1 VSALSQ
7 ASQARRIALGA
18 AYGGGGIGLLGAVL
32 AGLLVGQA
40 KYARRIIPRPNGA
53 PPRCDGL
60 YGTDFDGE
68 PLTLAIIGDSGAAG
82 LGVELARE
90 TPGAL
95 LAAGLAQVARRPVKL
110 VCAAVVGAESQHLHA
125 QVEQVLPHGLDAVA
139 ILIGGNDVTH
149 RVKPQVAVGHLD
161 MVVRTLVGLDIQVV
175 VGTCPDLGTI
185 QPIQPPLRWVARRSS
200 RQLAAAQTIAVV
212 EAGGR
217 TVSLGDLL
225 GPEFAARPDQMF
237 SADRFHPSATGY
249 ASAAAAMLPSLIA
262 SLGYGDEAAAAPSR
276 ARGEGV
282 KPLPQAAVEAVD
294 EAGTELSATAVN
306 GRERGAFGR
315 WVELRHRIRLFT
327 GSPED
332 PSVDQ
337 DDADG
342 EAAVKGAG

>member
-1 VSALSQ
+1 VSALSR
-7 ASQARRIALGA
+7 ASQARQIAVRA
-18 AYGGGGIGLLGAVL
+18 AYGGGGIGLAGAIL

-40 KYARRIIPRPNGA
+40 KYARRIIPPPNGA
-53 PPRCDGL
+53 PPHADGL
-60 YGTDFDGE
+60 YGTEFPGE
-68 PLTLAIIGDSGAAG
+68 PLTLAVLGDSGAAG
-82 LGVELARE
+82 LGVDLARE

-95 LAAGLAQVARRPVKL
+95 LAAGLSQVAQRPVRL
-110 VCAAVVGAESQHLHA
+110 VCVAVVGAESKHLHP
-125 QVEQVLPHGLDAVA
+125 QVDAVLRHGPDAAA

-149 RVKPQVAVGHLD
+149 RVKPQVAVGHL
-161 MVVRTLVGLDIQVV
+161 VRAVHRLVAAGAEVV

-185 QPIQPPLRWVARRSS
+185 QPIQPPLRWVARRLS

-217 TVSLGDLL
+217 SVSLGDLL
-225 GPEFAARPDQMF
+225 GPDFAARPDQMF

-249 ASAAAAMLPSLIA
+249 ASAAAAMLPSLAA
-262 SLGYGDEAAAAPSR
+262 SLGFGENADAEPIR

-282 KPLPQAAVEAVD
+282 LPLAQAAVEAVD
-294 EAGTELSATAVN
+294 EAGTELSAPRGI
-306 GRERGAFGR
+306 GRRR

-337 DDADG
+337 DGPHGKA
-342 EAAVKGAG
+342 EMRNARP